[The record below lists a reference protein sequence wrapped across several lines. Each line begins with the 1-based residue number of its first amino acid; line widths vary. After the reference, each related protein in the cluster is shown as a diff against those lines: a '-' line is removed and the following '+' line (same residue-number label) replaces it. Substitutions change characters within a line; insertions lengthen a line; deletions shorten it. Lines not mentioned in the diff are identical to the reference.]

1 MKIRNSLL
9 TKLMLA
15 LAVVLALFA
24 IILNFYVGGA
34 VKDKLVLAAQEKLAS
49 DMALTEKYLELRIP
63 GEWSAQGDQL
73 YKGTTL
79 LNDNFEFVD
88 EVGKLT
94 GDTVTIFL
102 HDTRVTT
109 NVLKEGKRAVGTQVS
124 EAVNAAVLQK
134 GGVYVGEADV
144 VGTVNQTIYKP
155 IKDGAGAI
163 VGILYVGVPSTPFDK
178 MANDFKGN
186 IYLISVLV
194 LVGALIFC
202 YLISRPVMKS
212 IRGLVAVT
220 GQIADKDLTL
230 SVQSKSKDEIGQLA
244 DSFERMRLSLRE
256 MMTQVGDMSV
266 QLKENSVSL
275 SEAASRTGQTS
286 QEVAGAIH
294 SVAEGATEQSEY
306 AHSIQ
311 YRMKE
316 TLRQVEGGGHKIQ
329 DTLREA
335 VAAAEVAKRG
345 DEAINNAIANLSTVT
360 QTVEF
365 ATDAIHKLGKRSS
378 EIGGI
383 VHVISD
389 IASQT
394 NLLALN
400 AAIEAARAGEHG
412 RGFSVVASEVSKLA
426 EQSKQS
432 AERIRAL
439 IDDVQAETNETVGTM
454 EHNLKSVEE
463 QVEIITLGGQAL
475 KEIVAMT
482 ASTEANTVDVK
493 RTLETLADSSQ
504 AVMDAIDHIN
514 RLVEVSATASEEA
527 AASADAQTSTVKD
540 IAGASKDV
548 ADIANKLNDKVREFK
563 I

>member
-1 MKIRNSLL
+1 
-9 TKLMLA
+9 MLA
-15 LAVVLALFA
+15 LAIVLTLFA
-24 IILNFYVGGA
+24 VILNVYVGGE
-34 VKDKLVLAAQEKLAS
+34 VKEKLVLAAQEKLMS
-49 DMALTEKYLELRIP
+49 DMALTEKYLEMKYP
-63 GEWSAQGDQL
+63 GDWSANGDQL
-73 YKGTTL
+73 YKGDSL

-102 HDTRVTT
+102 RDTRVTT
-109 NVLKEGKRAVGTQVS
+109 NVLKEDGQRAVGTQVS
-124 EAVNAAVLQK
+124 AAVDAAVLQK
-134 GGVYVGEADV
+134 GEVYVGEADV
-144 VGTVNQTIYKP
+144 VGTLNQTIYKP
-155 IKDGAGAI
+155 IKGGAGAI

-178 MANDFKGN
+178 MASDFRN
-186 IYLISVLV
+186 EIYLIS
-194 LVGALIFC
+194 ALILIGAILFC

-212 IRGLVAVT
+212 IRGLVAVA
-220 GQIADKDLTL
+220 GQIADKNLTL

-244 DSFERMRLSLRE
+244 ASFERMRLSLRE
-256 MMTQVGDMSV
+256 MMKQVGDMSV

-275 SEAASRTGQTS
+275 SEAAAHTGQSS

-294 SVAEGATEQSEY
+294 HVAEGASAQSEH
-306 AHSIQ
+306 AHAIQ
-311 YRMKE
+311 NRMKE
-316 TLRQVEGGGHKIQ
+316 TLRQVEGGGRKIEE
-329 DTLREA
+329 TLQEA

-345 DEAINNAIANLSTVT
+345 DEAINDAIANLSTVT

-412 RGFSVVASEVSKLA
+412 RGFAVVASEVSKLA

-475 KEIVAMT
+475 KEIVALT
-482 ASTEANTVDVK
+482 RSTEANTADVK

-514 RLVEVSATASEEA
+514 RLVEMSATASEEA

-548 ADIANKLNDKVREFK
+548 ADIANQLNDKVREFK
-563 I
+563 L